1 MDQYWAAM
9 PKAEIGAEIIKRVE
23 AQRSYL
29 EQSGKLDELRKSNT
43 TYHGNPH
50 IDAVDES
57 LKAINVNHFA
67 SYVRNIH
74 NMVTSSRPAW
84 EAQAINTDLE
94 TQADTQL
101 AGGLLDF
108 YMREKHIETKLT
120 ESVLKALYLREGW
133 ISLGWNATGGEVY
146 GMNPETGLPI
156 NEGDFTVGS
165 HILTDVTRDI
175 HRRDMNHIWYVLRE
189 RENKWDLAA
198 KHPEFVEKIKSLKLN
213 AKEESQYEIGGY
225 SGELSEADTCDLIS
239 TYTLFHSKTDSLKS
253 GRMTKILND
262 EIVLFDGPLPY
273 KNIYLFPITTGIESE
288 SGFGHSYLMD
298 LLPVNDALN
307 MAVSAILT
315 NQAANAVQNFQVPKG
330 AAPKVTQLM
339 DGMNVWEYDPK
350 AGEMK
355 RMDLLGTSPEVFK
368 FVDLLIQ
375 QGDLLSNVSQIG
387 RGNAPA
393 NMSGT
398 AMALLQ
404 QQAIQSTSGV
414 QTSYTLAL
422 ENVGTALIELLQ
434 TFAVVPRLA
443 LIAGKSKRSMM
454 KQFTN
459 KDLKGIGRV
468 MVNRANPL
476 MKANAGRMEIANNLL
491 QAPPP
496 QPGSMIKTPEQYLGV
511 LTTGN
516 LEPIYQYDNSQ
527 RMLIISENERL
538 MEGEAVQGVFTDDD
552 AIHVLEHD
560 CVLHSPEARE
570 NPQVVQATLDHIQ
583 WHINNAKTKPPEL
596 AAMLKQ
602 QSFFQAPPPMPGG
615 PAPQDGAQAAPPAP
629 GQPPEPLPDLNS
641 PGNLPEPAQPP
652 NPNAFNQGV

>member
-198 KHPEFVEKIKSLKLN
+198 KHPEFAEKIKSLKLN